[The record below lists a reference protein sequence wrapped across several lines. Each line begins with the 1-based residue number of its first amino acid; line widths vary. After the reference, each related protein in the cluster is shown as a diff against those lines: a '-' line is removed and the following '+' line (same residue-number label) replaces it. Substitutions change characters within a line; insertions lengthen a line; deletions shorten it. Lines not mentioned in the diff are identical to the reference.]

1 MACANSRILIWVN
14 HLEVMPA
21 LVAFFKL
28 NVNLLVRRDHIVL
41 QVPPGASAELRDD
54 DVAVAEE
61 IDIEVD
67 VGHGRARDVDLRDVR
82 REVGYHLGH
91 GGDLEGGADDYDK
104 VYNVAIMLDQASAE
118 LVGQSLPKE
127 GDIGFH
133 NAGGWDIVVLIRA
146 VIIVAT
152 TAPPGGG
159 AVLGALPLSHAIAA
173 QSGDALDASRDLAGL
188 HVVKYGVAGDLVT
201 TALAGG
207 GGEGAMAL
215 DQLLLA
221 YSGICLNIVD
231 VLGIVS

>member
-91 GGDLEGGADDYDK
+91 GGDLEMGPSSEPIEVEDNPSDWVDEDMPVDPSFMDAMRD
-104 VYNVAIMLDQASAE
+104 ATE
-118 LVGQSLPKE
+118 L
-127 GDIGFH
+127 H
-133 NAGGWDIVVLIRA
+133 R
-146 VIIVAT
+146 
-152 TAPPGGG
+152 
-159 AVLGALPLSHAIAA
+159 
-173 QSGDALDASRDLAGL
+173 
-188 HVVKYGVAGDLVT
+188 
-201 TALAGG
+201 
-207 GGEGAMAL
+207 
-215 DQLLLA
+215 
-221 YSGICLNIVD
+221 
-231 VLGIVS
+231 